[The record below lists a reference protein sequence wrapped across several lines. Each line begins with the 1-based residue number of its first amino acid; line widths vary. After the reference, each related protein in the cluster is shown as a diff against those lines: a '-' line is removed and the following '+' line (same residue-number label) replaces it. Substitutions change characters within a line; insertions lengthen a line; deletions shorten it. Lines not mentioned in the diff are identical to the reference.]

1 MERYGRIYW
10 VASPV
15 WSRLKLRMNQAVF
28 RSIRSDTI
36 KGATISPSL
45 EIVPPGSS
53 VHFIMSET
61 KGVHTI
67 TSLLWPSDAND
78 PVHGDHRQ
86 IPMDQTKA
94 YRGGGIVKLETPGLY
109 VFTCKIHP
117 YMFGAVIV
125 DDPNT
130 AGLDLGK
137 AIDIVTGINNLPTIS
152 DLATRLL
159 RTFLWQP
166 FRKTGRM

>member
-1 MERYGRIYW
+1 DEPG
-10 VASPV
+10 AF
-15 WSRLKLRMNQAVF
+15 F
-28 RSIRSDTI
+28 RSIRSNII
-36 KGATISPSL
+36 KDATISSAL

-53 VHFIMSET
+53 VHFIMSDT
-61 KGVHTI
+61 NAVHTI

-78 PVHGDHRQ
+78 PLHGDHRQ

-94 YRGGGIVKLETPGLY
+94 YRGGGIVTLDTPGLY

-137 AIDIVTGINNLPTIS
+137 KIDIVTGI
-152 DLATRLL
+152 
-159 RTFLWQP
+159 
-166 FRKTGRM
+166 